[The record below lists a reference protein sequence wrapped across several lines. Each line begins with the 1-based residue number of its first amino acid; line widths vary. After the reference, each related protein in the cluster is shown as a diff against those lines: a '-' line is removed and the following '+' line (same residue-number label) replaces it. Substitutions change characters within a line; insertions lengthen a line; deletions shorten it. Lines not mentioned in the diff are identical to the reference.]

1 MEFFRPVCYF
11 YQRLSVLSIRD
22 RLIILLIWKKAKND
36 GLIVVEAIYN
46 GTLEFDFEP
55 ENTSTHLFRHNLTML
70 ILKCLIDS
78 DWNIAT
84 PSF

>member
-1 MEFFRPVCYF
+1 MEFFRRVCYF
-11 YQRLSVLSIRD
+11 YQRLSYIILSIRD

-55 ENTSTHLFRHNLTML
+55 ENTSTHLFRHDLTML
-70 ILKCLIDS
+70 IS
-78 DWNIAT
+78 
-84 PSF
+84 